1 MLYLVNAVLC
11 YCSVT
16 VDVLHLR
23 CIFRKPMITNSNIW
37 RKDGIMKENKK
48 SLGLILKLVLIA
60 IASVTVTALILL
72 LVSRAKL
79 KSTYENLIKEE
90 LKVACEELDS
100 KLSYEYDGDWVLT
113 DEGLMKGP
121 DLVQDE
127 YEKEMDDIKA
137 KTGLEY
143 TLFYGDTRIVT
154 TIKKTDGSGRLVGT
168 KASDAVIKA
177 TLQGGQDYLGTNL
190 NIEGQKFYGYYT
202 PLKNSDGSIVGMC
215 FTGRLASDVSKGIS
229 QAVALNI
236 IIAVLIVVIVAI
248 LGTILNKIVST
259 QMKSV
264 SDSIVSLAQGNLDT
278 KVDESALLRG
288 DELGAIARSTKT
300 LVDELN
306 NIVSKLKN
314 AAEDINA
321 HSEELSSSSS
331 QASAASAQVSNAMDD
346 IAKGAVSQAD
356 SIQISVGN
364 TESIGM
370 SVETIAESVTTLND
384 ASDEM
389 KTSCYDTMNTLT
401 NLIKHSEKVSESVGT
416 IASTIEST
424 NKSANAI
431 SEFTDAINSIAS
443 QTNLLSLNAS
453 IEAARAGEAGKG
465 FAVVAEEIG
474 KLADDSAQSAN
485 EIREQMS
492 ALLVESQS
500 AVSTAQEVREATESQ
515 KQILETTID
524 SINTLIS
531 EIESTVSGVR
541 TITGSADAC
550 TDSKNVIVE
559 AMDSLSAISEEN
571 AAACEETS
579 ASMQEL
585 NATVN
590 TLASAANNLSTIS
603 DTLIEEM
610 KFFKE

>member
-1 MLYLVNAVLC
+1 
-11 YCSVT
+11 
-16 VDVLHLR
+16 
-23 CIFRKPMITNSNIW
+23 
-37 RKDGIMKENKK
+37 MKENKK
-48 SLGLILKLVLIA
+48 SLGLILKLVLISVA
-60 IASVTVTALILL
+60 AVTVTALVLV

-79 KSTYENLIKEE
+79 KSTYVSLIKEE

-100 KLSYEYDGDWVLT
+100 KLSYEYDGDWALT
-113 DEGLMKGP
+113 DDGLMKGP
-121 DLVQDE
+121 DVVQGE
-127 YEKEMDDIKA
+127 YEKEMDEIKA

-190 NIEGQKFYGYYT
+190 NIEGQEFYGYYT
-202 PLKNSDGSIVGMC
+202 PLKNSDGSVVGMC
-215 FTGRLASDVSKGIS
+215 FSGRLASDVRKGIS

-236 IIAVLIVVIVAI
+236 IIGVLIVVIVAVFGI
-248 LGTILNKIVST
+248 ILNKIVSA

-264 SDSIVSLAQGNLDT
+264 SDSIVSLAEGNLDT
-278 KVDESALLRG
+278 KVDESAIQRN

-300 LVDELN
+300 LADELN
-306 NIVSKLKN
+306 KIVNQLKN

-331 QASAASAQVSNAMDD
+331 QASAASAQVSTAMDD

-389 KTSCYDTMNTLT
+389 KTSCFDTMNTLT
-401 NLIKHSEKVSESVGT
+401 NLIRHSEKVAESVGT
-416 IASTIEST
+416 IATTIEST

-453 IEAARAGEAGKG
+453 IEAARAGEAGRG
-465 FAVVAEEIG
+465 FAVVAGEISD
-474 KLADDSAQSAN
+474 LAEQSKASADKIN
-485 EIREQMS
+485 EIVTQLIKDASESVDVMKVLSDNVNEQSEQLAATKSDMEKMS
-492 ALLVESQS
+492 ENIDNVVSS
-500 AVSTAQEVREATESQ
+500 AG
-515 KQILETTID
+515 D
-524 SINTLIS
+524 IS
-531 EIESTVSGVR
+531 ERIGNLRTAKEGLGEIIE
-541 TITGSADAC
+541 D
-550 TDSKNVIVE
+550 
-559 AMDSLSAISEEN
+559 LSAISEEN
-571 AAACEETS
+571 AASTEETNASVEELS
-579 ASMQEL
+579 ATFHLISEDALKL
-585 NATVN
+585 NQ
-590 TLASAANNLSTIS
+590 LAAEMHETIS
-603 DTLIEEM
+603 
-610 KFFKE
+610 FFH

>member
-1 MLYLVNAVLC
+1 
-11 YCSVT
+11 
-16 VDVLHLR
+16 
-23 CIFRKPMITNSNIW
+23 MITNTFGG
-37 RKDGIMKENKK
+37 RTEFMKENKK
-48 SLGLILKLVLIA
+48 SLGLILKLVLISVA
-60 IASVTVTALILL
+60 AVTVTAIVLV

-79 KSTYENLIKEE
+79 KSTYVSLIKEE

-100 KLSYEYDGDWVLT
+100 KLSYEYDGDWALT
-113 DEGLMKGP
+113 DDGLMKGP
-121 DLVQDE
+121 DVVQGE
-127 YEKEMDDIKA
+127 YEREMDEIKA

-190 NIEGQKFYGYYT
+190 NIEGQEFYGYYT
-202 PLKNSDGSIVGMC
+202 PLKNSDGSVVGMC
-215 FTGRLASDVSKGIS
+215 FSGRLASDVRKGIS

-236 IIAVLIVVIVAI
+236 IIGVLIVVIVAVF
-248 LGTILNKIVST
+248 GVILNKIVSA

-264 SDSIVSLAQGNLDT
+264 SDSIVSLAEGNLDT
-278 KVDESALLRG
+278 KVDESAIQRN

-300 LVDELN
+300 LADELN
-306 NIVSKLKN
+306 KIVNQLKN

-331 QASAASAQVSNAMDD
+331 QASAASAQVSTAMDD

-389 KTSCYDTMNTLT
+389 KTSCFDTMNTLT
-401 NLIKHSEKVSESVGT
+401 NLIRHSEKVAESVGT
-416 IASTIEST
+416 IATTIEST

-453 IEAARAGEAGKG
+453 IEAARAGEAGRG
-465 FAVVAEEIG
+465 FAVVAGEISD
-474 KLADDSAQSAN
+474 LAEQSKASADKIN
-485 EIREQMS
+485 EIVTQLIKDASESVDVMKVLSDNVNEQSEQLAATKSDMEKMS
-492 ALLVESQS
+492 QNIDNVVSS
-500 AVSTAQEVREATESQ
+500 AG
-515 KQILETTID
+515 D
-524 SINTLIS
+524 IS
-531 EIESTVSGVR
+531 ERIGNLRTAKEGLGEIIE
-541 TITGSADAC
+541 D
-550 TDSKNVIVE
+550 
-559 AMDSLSAISEEN
+559 LSAISEEN
-571 AAACEETS
+571 AASTEETNASIEELS
-579 ASMQEL
+579 ATFHLISEDALKL
-585 NATVN
+585 NQ
-590 TLASAANNLSTIS
+590 LAADMHETIS
-603 DTLIEEM
+603 
-610 KFFKE
+610 FFH

>member
-1 MLYLVNAVLC
+1 
-11 YCSVT
+11 
-16 VDVLHLR
+16 
-23 CIFRKPMITNSNIW
+23 
-37 RKDGIMKENKK
+37 MKENKK
-48 SLGLILKLVLIA
+48 SLGLILKLVLISVA
-60 IASVTVTALILL
+60 AVTVTAIVLV

-79 KSTYENLIKEE
+79 KSTYVSLIKEE

-100 KLSYEYDGDWVLT
+100 KLSYEYDGDWALT
-113 DEGLMKGP
+113 DDGLMKGP
-121 DLVQDE
+121 DVVQGE
-127 YEKEMDDIKA
+127 YEREMDEIKA

-190 NIEGQKFYGYYT
+190 NIEGQEFYGYYT
-202 PLKNSDGSIVGMC
+202 PLKNSDGSVVGMC
-215 FTGRLASDVSKGIS
+215 FSGRLASDVRKGIS

-236 IIAVLIVVIVAI
+236 IIGVLIVVIVAVF
-248 LGTILNKIVST
+248 GVILNKIVSA

-264 SDSIVSLAQGNLDT
+264 SDSIVSLAEGNLDT
-278 KVDESALLRG
+278 KVDESAIQRN

-300 LVDELN
+300 LADELN
-306 NIVSKLKN
+306 KIVNQLKN

-331 QASAASAQVSNAMDD
+331 QASAASAQVSTAMDD

-389 KTSCYDTMNTLT
+389 KTSCFDTMNTLT
-401 NLIKHSEKVSESVGT
+401 NLIRHSEKVAESVGT
-416 IASTIEST
+416 IATTIEST

-453 IEAARAGEAGKG
+453 IEAARAGEAGRG
-465 FAVVAEEIG
+465 FAVVAGEISD
-474 KLADDSAQSAN
+474 LAEQSKASADKIN
-485 EIREQMS
+485 EIVTQLIKDASESVDVMKVLSDNVNEQSEQLAATKSDMEKMS
-492 ALLVESQS
+492 QNIDNVVSS
-500 AVSTAQEVREATESQ
+500 AG
-515 KQILETTID
+515 D
-524 SINTLIS
+524 IS
-531 EIESTVSGVR
+531 ERIGNLRTAKEGLGEIIE
-541 TITGSADAC
+541 D
-550 TDSKNVIVE
+550 
-559 AMDSLSAISEEN
+559 LSAISEEN
-571 AAACEETS
+571 AASTEETNASIEELS
-579 ASMQEL
+579 ATFHLISEDALKL
-585 NATVN
+585 NQ
-590 TLASAANNLSTIS
+590 LAADMHETIS
-603 DTLIEEM
+603 
-610 KFFKE
+610 FFH